1 MNAMNMHAPR
11 QAGAGNHDSQPTVH
25 TSHLRSPASGARPVP
40 PTLTPTGEPMETV
53 TIRSMIQPAEVA
65 GGLAVAIHALDQAR
79 AFVTDREVLATV
91 DRAIICSAAM
101 LNGAPYLH
109 DRYVS
114 PRVAEIMDGVAD
126 ANRQPRR
133 ARA

>member
-1 MNAMNMHAPR
+1 
-11 QAGAGNHDSQPTVH
+11 
-25 TSHLRSPASGARPVP
+25 
-40 PTLTPTGEPMETV
+40 METV

-101 LNGAPYLH
+101 LNGAPSLP

-114 PRVAEIMDGVAD
+114 QRVAEIMDGVAE
-126 ANRQPRR
+126 ATRQPRR
-133 ARA
+133 SRACNDEPTLPPHPPPPPSPIAQA

>member
-1 MNAMNMHAPR
+1 
-11 QAGAGNHDSQPTVH
+11 
-25 TSHLRSPASGARPVP
+25 
-40 PTLTPTGEPMETV
+40 METV

-101 LNGAPYLH
+101 LNGSPYLH
-109 DRYVS
+109 DRHVS
-114 PRVAEIMDGVAD
+114 PRVAEIMVGVAD
-126 ANRQPRR
+126 TNRQPRS
-133 ARA
+133 ARALTDRKSTRLNSIP